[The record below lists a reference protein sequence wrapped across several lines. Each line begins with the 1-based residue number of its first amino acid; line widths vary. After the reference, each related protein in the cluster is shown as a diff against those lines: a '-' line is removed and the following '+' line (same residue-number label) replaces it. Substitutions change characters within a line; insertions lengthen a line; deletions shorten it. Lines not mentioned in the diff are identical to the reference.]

1 VSVLAV
7 AVLDK
12 LDLEVFEIV
21 LCARSGIGE
30 RSPTLGERMVER
42 IYVRDLDGCFIRHK
56 CHPAPLL
63 VRLWLN
69 G

>member
-7 AVLDK
+7 VVLDK

-30 RSPTLGERMVER
+30 RSPTLGDRMVER
-42 IYVRDLDGCFIRHK
+42 I
-56 CHPAPLL
+56 
-63 VRLWLN
+63 
-69 G
+69 